1 MFSTKSEVSAHPMT
15 EPRKNETQLH
25 CNSLNSSDI
34 TDEWIRI
41 FDSYSGT
48 QTSQTALPA
57 FGETFQNTF
66 NSPKK
71 QESPAKVEG
80 CSEHANKRSN
90 RLGTILPGVIRHT
103 SHPERSLAYYYSDRG
118 RGRGEYRGQGRLLT
132 FDYYC
137 T

>member
-57 FGETFQNTF
+57 FGETLGNTY
-66 NSPKK
+66 SPKK
-71 QESPAKVEG
+71 QEIPTKGAVEE
-80 CSEHANKRSN
+80 CSWNDDKRYN

-103 SHPERSLAYYYSDRG
+103 SQPERSLAYYYSDRG
-118 RGRGEYRGQGRLLT
+118 
-132 FDYYC
+132 
-137 T
+137 